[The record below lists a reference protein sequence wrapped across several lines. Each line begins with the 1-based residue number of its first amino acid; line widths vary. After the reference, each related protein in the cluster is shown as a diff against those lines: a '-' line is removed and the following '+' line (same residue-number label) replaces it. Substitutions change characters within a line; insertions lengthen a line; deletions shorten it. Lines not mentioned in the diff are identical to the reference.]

1 MRCDQ
6 AYVSLLLQGKKLTVG
21 FKESDYNWSIGE
33 AWCTDIEVTW
43 NEISCLPPDELPGY
57 RKKRSFHLIR
67 IPRQSQDEPE
77 DLRTSNDGASL
88 NHKTLLEMSI
98 NLKHNAESVLPQ
110 MHRQPYNV
118 PNNSNGKNHVHFV
131 NPPSAKA
138 PAADQGNKL
147 RRKRQIRNVQVDII
161 VHAGANLKINA
172 GSIIYRIPEKPTT
185 QTTPTVPTSNPNLT
199 SPTEREPAAGDSNKV
214 TVIASVF
221 GVLAFIGIAAAL
233 GNNRYIFVQ
242 RLHKLI
248 YLHLFSVCFMKILFQ
263 SSEQI

>member
-1 MRCDQ
+1 MFC
-6 AYVSLLLQGKKLTVG
+6 LLLQGKGFTVG
-21 FKESDYNWSIGE
+21 FKESDYNVSIDE
-33 AWCTDIEVTW
+33 AWCTDIEVTR
-43 NEISCLPPDELPGY
+43 NKISCLPPDELPGY
-57 RKKRSFHLIR
+57 RKKRSFQEQQGEFRHLIR

-77 DLRTSNDGASL
+77 DLGTSNDGTSL

-118 PNNSNGKNHVHFV
+118 PNNSNGKKHVHFV
-131 NPPSAKA
+131 NSPSAKA
-138 PAADQGNKL
+138 PATDHRNKL
-147 RRKRQIRNVQVDII
+147 RMKRQIRNVQVDII

-199 SPTEREPAAGDSNKV
+199 SPTERELAAGDSNKV
-214 TVIASVF
+214 TVIASIF

-233 GNNRYIFVQ
+233 GNEIHFC
-242 RLHKLI
+242 
-248 YLHLFSVCFMKILFQ
+248 SKIT
-263 SSEQI
+263 